1 MRLTT
6 IDLTPVIATEI
17 RADLETLLNG
27 SAVAEFRRLLEECGI
42 IALREVRGDACR
54 ASGT

>member
-17 RADLETLLNG
+17 RADLETLSNG
-27 SAVAEFRRLLEECGI
+27 SAVAEFRRLLEERGI

>member
-6 IDLTPVIATEI
+6 IDLAPRIATEI
-17 RADLETLLNG
+17 KADLETLLNG
-27 SAVAEFRRLLEECGI
+27 SVVADFRRLLEERGI